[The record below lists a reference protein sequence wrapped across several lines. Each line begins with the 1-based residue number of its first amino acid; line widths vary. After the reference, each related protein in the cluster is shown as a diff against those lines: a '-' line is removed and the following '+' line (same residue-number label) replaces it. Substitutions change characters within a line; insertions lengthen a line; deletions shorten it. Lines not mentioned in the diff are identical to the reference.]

1 MSSSLLLRVLLWMF
15 PHSFSQRF
23 GQEWLS
29 LSEDLLEN
37 ARSKGFTCMV
47 HTWLGLWL
55 DTLLQAP
62 KAHAQVAWKAMV
74 GTQPSLAGMGW
85 SGRTLVLARHWGW
98 RPFAA
103 GAQGFYN
110 HLFFVGTGALAMALS
125 YYYFSFQ
132 AGWLVTDLTLQP
144 ADGQQ
149 ALWSA
154 LLSWPC
160 LGLAVFLVALVAGP
174 HQAFQRWK
182 KQGQRLLAPLWAL
195 TIGFFFTHHVFMAHD
210 VAIITVQSAHLFQD
224 YARNRDLPVA
234 YPYAD
239 QQPWTTEQQRWFEI
253 NVDGDAVIRPTM
265 LSAWCD
271 VRGQILDQQVRTILL
286 FPDSASS
293 LRAILWKSSLA
304 MAAQQGC
311 YTPQQVLEKQ
321 TDLWN
326 AMRPSPSP
334 DQQVWSRYAR
344 FSPLAN
350 WSTISSYA
358 LQSRLLPQVLDYCMM
373 EGQRQANLS
382 RQAVDPVRLEG
393 FCENL
398 QTQLRPDQQPLLPP
412 IAFLGLW
419 GGVTET
425 KQHFNE
431 LKPLTASDLGMIEAQ
446 LKAHQ
451 PQWQTLPSP

>member
-1 MSSSLLLRVLLWMF
+1 
-15 PHSFSQRF
+15 
-23 GQEWLS
+23 
-29 LSEDLLEN
+29 
-37 ARSKGFTCMV
+37 
-47 HTWLGLWL
+47 
-55 DTLLQAP
+55 
-62 KAHAQVAWKAMV
+62 MV
-74 GTQPSLAGMGW
+74 GTPPSLAGMGW

-110 HLFFVGTGALAMALS
+110 HLFFVGIGAFAMALS
-125 YYYFSFQ
+125 YYYFSSK
-132 AGWLVTDLTLQP
+132 AGWLVTDPTLQP

-149 ALWSA
+149 PLWSA
-154 LLSWPC
+154 LWSWPC
-160 LGLAVFLVALVAGP
+160 LGLAISLGVLAIGPYQAL
-174 HQAFQRWK
+174 QRWR
-182 KQGQRLLAPLWAL
+182 KQGQRLLSPLWAL
-195 TIGFFFTHHVFMAHD
+195 AFGFFFTHHVFMVHD
-210 VAIITVQSAHLFQD
+210 VGIITVQLGQLFQD
-224 YARNRDLPVA
+224 YARNRDIPVA
-234 YPYAD
+234 YPHAD

-253 NVDGDAVIRPTM
+253 NVDGDVAIRPTM

-271 VRGQILDQQVRTILL
+271 VRGQILDQQVKTILL

-293 LRAILWKSSLA
+293 LRSIVWKSSLA
-304 MAAQQGC
+304 IAAQQGC

-326 AMRPSPSP
+326 AMRQSPSP
-334 DQQVWSRYAR
+334 DQQVWARYASV
-344 FSPLAN
+344 SPLAN
-350 WSTISSYA
+350 WSTLSSYA
-358 LQSRLLPQVLDYCMM
+358 LQSRLLPQVMDYCMM

-398 QTQLRPDQQPLLPP
+398 QAQLRPDQQPLLPP

-431 LKPLTASDLGMIEAQ
+431 LKPLTASDLGVIESQ
-446 LKAHQ
+446 LKANRS
-451 PQWQTLPSP
+451 QWQTLPSL